1 MAASVTLWF
10 DPLNSQCEG
19 DRIFDRND
27 TRNADQTFE
36 PYVHVRERLAQ
47 HGVEVHTGDLLD
59 EGRLP
64 PTDVNLYATMD
75 LRRRYPQISRRSDTI
90 LSAFFVNESPVVEPR
105 LFADL
110 GASADSF
117 RRLYSYAPDEAM
129 ERFLGD
135 SFSFRS
141 FRFPYPFDSVDASAW
156 SNRERSFLTMIA
168 MNKAPR
174 LDVGEIYTER
184 LRAVEHF
191 ARFGEIDLYG
201 IGWDG
206 PAFRVGETS
215 VPRPLRN
222 LGYRLERQWDRLL
235 PGRKPLLQ
243 AARRVY
249 RGPVASSGDT
259 LARYTFSICFENMV
273 LDGWVTEKI
282 FNSLRA
288 GTIPVY
294 FGAPDIER
302 WVWPECFIDMRRFAG
317 YEELREYLLGLSSAE
332 IDAYREAGREY
343 FASSEFHPFT
353 KEAFAGIFE
362 EIVREDA
369 GITL

>member
-1 MAASVTLWF
+1 MASSVTLWL
-10 DPLNSQCEG
+10 DPLNPQCEA

-27 TRNADQTFE
+27 PRNGDQIFE
-36 PYVHVRERLAQ
+36 PYVHLRERLARY
-47 HGVEVHTGDLLD
+47 GVEVHTGDLLED
-59 EGRLP
+59 GRIAP
-64 PTDVNLYATMD
+64 AKTNLYATMS
-75 LRRRYPQISRRSDTI
+75 LRRHEHVSRRSDTV

-105 LFADL
+105 LFAEL
-110 GASADSF
+110 EEVAGSF

-129 ERFLGD
+129 GEFLGRTLP
-135 SFSFRS
+135 FRS
-141 FRFPYPFDSVDASAW
+141 FRFPYPFDSVDESAW
-156 SNRERSFLTMIA
+156 SNRDRSFLTMIA
-168 MNKAPR
+168 MNKVPR
-174 LDVGEIYTER
+174 LDHEELYSER

-191 ARFGEIDLYG
+191 GRTSEIDLYG

-206 PAFRVGETS
+206 PSFRVGETR

-222 LGYRLERQWDRLL
+222 LGFRLERRWDRLR

-249 RGPVASSGDT
+249 RGPVASTGDT

-282 FNSLRA
+282 FNNLRA

-294 FGAPDIER
+294 LGAPDIER
-302 WVWPECFIDMRRFAG
+302 WVWPECFVDMRRFSG

-332 IDAYREAGREY
+332 VDTYREAGREY
-343 FASSEFHPFT
+343 FASPDFHPFT
-353 KEAFAGIFE
+353 KDAFARIFE